1 MRSILL
7 FKRLLGLVELM
18 SGLVNV
24 SFSLPEWQAVKMIFF
39 TPWYLL
45 FNLLLLILWLG
56 SQRSESF
63 CSCLQF
69 NFIKLQKEQDMKE
82 LTLAPIALP
91 VEHEKAT
98 TTTAY

>member
-1 MRSILL
+1 
-7 FKRLLGLVELM
+7 M

-63 CSCLQF
+63 CSFLQF

-82 LTLAPIALP
+82 LTFAPIALP

>member
-1 MRSILL
+1 M
-7 FKRLLGLVELM
+7 GLVELM

-24 SFSLPEWQAVKMIFF
+24 SFSLPEWQAVKMVSLHPGIY
-39 TPWYLL
+39 YLL
-45 FNLLLLILWLG
+45 LSLILWLG
-56 SQRSESF
+56 SQRSESL

-69 NFIKLQKEQDMKE
+69 DFIKLQKEQDMKE
-82 LTLAPIALP
+82 LTFAPIALP